1 MLLITGPQRARF
13 KINWPRAVLEPAIA
27 LALAPELAIG
37 PAAALEPEIG
47 PVEAGRERAQAAAV
61 ELERAQVV
69 AVLERARVVAVL
81 GHALMVAPL
90 RTKSVTAAHR
100 HDLVPLL
107 TAEASAVAGVETSL
121 APAAAGA
128 VKAWEAVE

>member
-1 MLLITGPQRARF
+1 MLLITGPQRARS

-47 PVEAGRERAQAAAV
+47 PVEAGRERAQAPAV
-61 ELERAQVV
+61 E
-69 AVLERARVVAVL
+69 LERARVVAVL
-81 GHALMVAPL
+81 GRALMVAPL

-100 HDLVPLL
+100 QDLVPLL
-107 TAEASAVAGVETSL
+107 TAEASAVAVVETSL
-121 APAAAGA
+121 APAAA
-128 VKAWEAVE
+128 EAVIAWVAVE

>member
-1 MLLITGPQRARF
+1 MLLITGPQQARF

-61 ELERAQVV
+61 ELERG
-69 AVLERARVVAVL
+69 RVVAVPGRDL
-81 GHALMVAPL
+81 VVAVAL
-90 RTKSVTAAHR
+90 RTKSATAAHR
-100 HDLVPLL
+100 QDLVPLL
-107 TAEASAVAGVETSL
+107 TAEASAVAVVETSL

>member
-47 PVEAGRERAQAAAV
+47 PVEAEP
-61 ELERAQVV
+61 ELARV
-69 AVLERARVVAVL
+69 AVA
-81 GHALMVAPL
+81 L
-90 RTKSVTAAHR
+90 RTKSATGAHR
-100 HDLVPLL
+100 QDLARLL

-121 APAAAGA
+121 APAAAEA
-128 VKAWEAVE
+128 VKAWVAVE